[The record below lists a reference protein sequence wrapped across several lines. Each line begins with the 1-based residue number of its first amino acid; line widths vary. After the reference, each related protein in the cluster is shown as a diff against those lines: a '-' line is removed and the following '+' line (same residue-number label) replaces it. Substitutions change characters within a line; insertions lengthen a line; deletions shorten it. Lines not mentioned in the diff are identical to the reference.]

1 MSNSVETLLAKIS
14 EYRYNPAGIQKSVI
28 DMLREVSSGKVDIVD
43 PTNPVV
49 FCLEASAINTAAFM
63 VENQTL
69 NRKQYP
75 AAAQTTEELYAHM
88 SDKDYA
94 DRFAMPATAK
104 IFFLIAQD
112 ELLSKLVPEPG
123 NTGIRKL
130 VLPRNTYVTV
140 AENTVFSIQYPV
152 EIRQMAH
159 GGLQIVYVADQP
171 SPLQVLTT
179 NIVDSAVIAA
189 DDGTRYVG
197 FELEMKQFD
206 IISRSQ
212 PINTAQGF
220 KLTVDFQHQ
229 YYYCR
234 VWVDNGDGT
243 FTEMKT
249 THTDEVYDSK
259 QLTAVLKVIDQQ
271 LTVKI
276 PQVYLTT
283 GMLDKSVRVD
293 LYQTRGP
300 LTMELGNYMPEQFVA
315 TFHSLNRAEIDD
327 FVAPLKTM
335 RSLRVHSAKTA
346 SGGANAMTFE
356 ELRLRVM
363 RNAVGEPDLPITN
376 VQIESALQRQ
386 GYTVVKN
393 IDNITNRAFLAT
405 RSMPDPDADSD
416 LITAAASGISMLA
429 TRLADAVT
437 VESVIDNGS
446 IITIT
451 PDTLYR
457 NNGGLVQLVPT
468 AEINTIKSLP
478 PDQLAITVNSGGY
491 MYSPFHYVLDS
502 SSNEFEIRPYYLDSP
517 VIESKSFI
525 GENDS
530 TLYQVT
536 TGTVYVM
543 RTETGYV
550 IRIKTKSSDE
560 FKALDDDEISVQLA
574 YMQVGDT
581 ERAYLLG
588 TLINRLDDERVYEFD
603 LSTNFSLNKRHEL
616 AMLKFQMFDDS
627 ERIVNLPLLTEF
639 DILYSTNVSMGP
651 QWKISEIDSRLGH
664 FQLPDNSKA
673 ITHERV
679 KVRLGHYLEH
689 LWTRSRTVVSEES
702 YERWATDVPATYE
715 SDVYERD
722 PVTGAAFKI
731 IDGELVYT
739 KLFSKGETVIG
750 SDGNPVLK
758 HRKGDVKMDSYGV
771 PVIKNN
777 RDMQRQMEIFMVEG
791 TYYFATNQV
800 TIDYRK
806 RLVNTVVD
814 WLIDDLPNMG
824 DNLLEQT
831 NLYFYPTTTL
841 GNVNVMFSSGL
852 STTLAAGQAFEVTL
866 YVRSAVYTNA
876 ELRNTLVRK
885 TIETI
890 SEMLRNKTVSM
901 SDVMTQ
907 LRARYESDVISL
919 NIKGLGGASNLD
931 VVTMLDDANRLS
943 IRKKLVA
950 RNDETL
956 GLEDDV
962 VVTFVRH
969 ERSNTVVI

>member
-1 MSNSVETLLAKIS
+1 MSNSVTTLLTNVS
-14 EYRYNPAGIQKSVI
+14 DYRFNPAGIQKSAI
-28 DMLREVSSGKVDIVD
+28 NMLREVSGGKIDIVD

-94 DRFAMPATAK
+94 DRFAVPSTAR
-104 IFFLIAQD
+104 IFFLISQD
-112 ELLSKLVPEPG
+112 ELLNKLVAEPG

-140 AENTVFSIQYPV
+140 AESTVFSIQYPV

-159 GGLQIVYVADQP
+159 GGLQIVYVVDQP
-171 SPLQVLTT
+171 SPLQVLST
-179 NIVDSAVIAA
+179 NIVDNAIITA

-197 FELEMKQFD
+197 FELEMRQFN

-212 PINTAQGF
+212 PVNAVQGF
-220 KLTVDFQHQ
+220 KMEIDFEHQ

-249 THTDEVYDSK
+249 THTDEVYDVK
-259 QLTAVLKVIDQQ
+259 ELTAVLKVIDKQ

-276 PQVYLTT
+276 PQIYLTT
-283 GMLDKSVRVD
+283 GMLTSSVRVD
-293 LYQTRGP
+293 LYQTLGP

-315 TFHSLNRAEIDD
+315 TFHSFNRAELDD
-327 FVAPLKTM
+327 FVSPLKTM
-335 RSLRVHSAKTA
+335 RSMRVHSAKTA
-346 SGGANAMTFE
+346 SGGADAMTFE

-376 VQIESALQRQ
+376 VQVESVLQRQ
-386 GYTVVKN
+386 GYKVVKN
-393 IDNITNRAFLAT
+393 IDNITNRTFLAT

-416 LITAAASGISMLA
+416 LITAAASGIGMLA
-429 TRLADAVT
+429 TRLADAVM
-437 VESVIDNGS
+437 VDSVLDNGTT
-446 IITIT
+446 ITIT

-457 NNGGLVQLVPT
+457 NNNGLVQMVPT
-468 AEINTIKSLP
+468 SELNSILSLP
-478 PDQLAITVNSGGY
+478 PDQLAITVNNGGY

-502 SSNEFEIRPYYLDSP
+502 SSNEFEIRPYYLDNP
-517 VIESKSFI
+517 IIEAKSFI
-525 GENDS
+525 GENDT

-536 TGTVYVM
+536 TGSAYIM
-543 RTETGYV
+543 RVDGGYV
-550 IRIKTKSSDE
+550 LRIKTKSSDE
-560 FKALDDDEISVQLA
+560 YKALNDDEINVQLA
-574 YMQVGDT
+574 YTQQGDT

-603 LSTNFSLNKRHEL
+603 LSTNFSVNKRHEL
-616 AMLKFQMFDDS
+616 SMLKFQMFDDS
-627 ERIVNLPLLTEF
+627 ERTVNLPLLTEF
-639 DILYSTNVSMGP
+639 DILYSTNVTMGS
-651 QWKISEIDSRLGH
+651 QWRVSDIDGRLGY
-664 FQLPDNSKA
+664 FQLPEDSKA

-679 KVRLGHYLEH
+679 KIRLGHYLEH

-702 YERWATDVPATYE
+702 YERWDADVPATYE

-731 IDGELVYT
+731 IGGELVYT
-739 KLFSKGETVIG
+739 KLFSKGDVVIG
-750 SDGNPVLK
+750 ADGNPSYK
-758 HRKGDVKMDSYGV
+758 YRKGDVKMDSYGV
-771 PVIKNN
+771 PIIKNN

-800 TIDYRK
+800 TVDYRK

-852 STTLAAGQAFEVTL
+852 STTLSAGQSFEVTL
-866 YVRSAVYTNA
+866 YVRAAVHGNL
-876 ELRNTLVRK
+876 ELRNTISRK
-885 TIETI
+885 TVETI

-901 SDVMTQ
+901 SDIVTQ
-907 LRARYESDVISL
+907 LRDRYESDVISL
-919 NIKGLGGASNLD
+919 NIRGLGGVSNLN

-962 VVTFVRH
+962 VIVFVKH
-969 ERSNTVVI
+969 ERSDTVVI

>member
-1 MSNSVETLLAKIS
+1 MSNSVTTLLTNVS
-14 EYRYNPAGIQKSVI
+14 DYRFNPAGIQKSAI
-28 DMLREVSSGKVDIVD
+28 NMLREVSGGKIDIVD

-94 DRFAMPATAK
+94 DRFAVPSTAR
-104 IFFLIAQD
+104 IFFLISQD
-112 ELLSKLVPEPG
+112 ELLNKLVAEPG

-140 AENTVFSIQYPV
+140 AESTVFSIQYPV

-159 GGLQIVYVADQP
+159 GGLQIVYVVDQP
-171 SPLQVLTT
+171 SPLQVLST
-179 NIVDSAVIAA
+179 NIVDNAIITA

-197 FELEMKQFD
+197 FELEMKQFN

-212 PINTAQGF
+212 PVNAVQGF
-220 KLTVDFQHQ
+220 KMEIDFEHQ

-249 THTDEVYDSK
+249 THTDEVYDVK
-259 QLTAVLKVIDQQ
+259 ELTAVLKVIDKQ

-276 PQVYLTT
+276 PQIYLTT
-283 GMLDKSVRVD
+283 GMLTSSVRVD
-293 LYQTRGP
+293 LYQTLGP

-315 TFHSLNRAEIDD
+315 TFHSFNRAELDD
-327 FVAPLKTM
+327 FVSPLKTM
-335 RSLRVHSAKTA
+335 RSMRIHSAKTA
-346 SGGANAMTFE
+346 SGGADAMTFE

-376 VQIESALQRQ
+376 VQVESVLQRQ
-386 GYTVVKN
+386 GYKVVKN
-393 IDNITNRAFLAT
+393 IDNITNRTFLAT

-416 LITAAASGISMLA
+416 LITAAASGIGMLA
-429 TRLADAVT
+429 TRLADAVM
-437 VESVIDNGS
+437 VDSVLDNGT

-457 NNGGLVQLVPT
+457 NNNGLVQMVPT
-468 AEINTIKSLP
+468 SELNSILSLP
-478 PDQLAITVNSGGY
+478 PDQLAITVNNGGY

-502 SSNEFEIRPYYLDSP
+502 SSNEFEIRPYYLDNP
-517 VIESKSFI
+517 VIEAKSFI
-525 GENDS
+525 GENDT

-536 TGTVYVM
+536 TGSAYIM
-543 RTETGYV
+543 RVDGGYV
-550 IRIKTKSSDE
+550 LRIKTKSSDE
-560 FKALDDDEISVQLA
+560 YKALNDDEINVQLA
-574 YMQVGDT
+574 YTQQGDT

-603 LSTNFSLNKRHEL
+603 LSTNFSVNKRHEL
-616 AMLKFQMFDDS
+616 SMLKFQMFDDS
-627 ERIVNLPLLTEF
+627 VRTVNLPLLTEF
-639 DILYSTNVSMGP
+639 DILYSTNVTMGS
-651 QWKISEIDSRLGH
+651 QWRVSDIDGRLGY
-664 FQLPDNSKA
+664 FQLPEDSKA

-679 KVRLGHYLEH
+679 KIRLGHYLEH

-702 YERWATDVPATYE
+702 YERWDADVPATYE

-739 KLFSKGETVIG
+739 KLFSKGEVVIG
-750 SDGNPVLK
+750 ADGNPSYK
-758 HRKGDVKMDSYGV
+758 YRKGDVKIDSYGV
-771 PVIKNN
+771 PIIKNN

-800 TIDYRK
+800 TVDYRK

-852 STTLAAGQAFEVTL
+852 STTLSAGQSFEVTL
-866 YVRSAVYTNA
+866 YVRAAVYGNL
-876 ELRNTLVRK
+876 ELRNTISRK
-885 TIETI
+885 TVETI

-901 SDVMTQ
+901 SDIVTQ
-907 LRARYESDVISL
+907 LRDRYESDVISL
-919 NIKGLGGASNLD
+919 NIRGLGGVSNLN

-943 IRKKLVA
+943 IRKKLIA

-962 VVTFVRH
+962 VITFIRH
-969 ERSNTVVI
+969 ERSDTVVI